1 MSVNLISDDQFKH
14 IAKLSRLEIKPDEEF
29 IKDQLGEAAQYVDI
43 LKELDTDYIAPTFQV
58 NHKKNVLREDV
69 VIPSFSQSEALS
81 QAKATQNGYFKTSAT
96 INKNKSP
103 LPVRPNGGSKGDLE
117 GLK

>member
-1 MSVNLISDDQFKH
+1 MSANLISDVQFKH

-29 IKDQLGEAAQYVDI
+29 IKDQLSQAAQYVDI
-43 LKELDTDYIAPTFQV
+43 LKELDTDNVKPTFQV

-69 VIPSFSQSEALS
+69 VTPSLSQSEALS
-81 QAKATQNGYFKTSAT
+81 QAKNTQDGYFKTSAT

-103 LPVRPNGGSKGDLE
+103 VLAPQLLGSREGVGE
-117 GLK
+117 GL

>member
-1 MSVNLISDDQFKH
+1 MSANLISDDQFKH

-43 LKELDTDYIAPTFQV
+43 LKELDTDKVEPTFQV
-58 NHKKNVLREDV
+58 NHKKNVLREDIV
-69 VIPSFSQSEALS
+69 TPSFSQVEALS

-96 INKNKSP
+96 IKK
-103 LPVRPNGGSKGDLE
+103 
-117 GLK
+117 